1 MTNQEMIGILKDYI
15 YRLRS
20 EGGNIHPKTLREE
33 LRRTRNDIHLLREE
47 ILSSHYIKNKSY
59 ENNFNKTYARGGK

>member
-1 MTNQEMIGILKDYI
+1 MINQEMIGVLKDYI
-15 YRLRS
+15 YRLKS
-20 EGGNIHPKTLREE
+20 DGGDIHPKTLREE
-33 LRRTRNDIHLLREE
+33 LRRTRNDIHSLRED